1 MSCRTS
7 YNEFKET
14 LRSFK
19 NTHHSVSVCLCVC
32 MEKKSLSVWRSTFIY
47 IICILL
53 CGRFSKPRS
62 SSGRLLKTLIVCVR
76 VGILPTQTAMVGLA
90 DGWLVG
96 WSGSGKCRAVDGI
109 VTG

>member
-1 MSCRTS
+1 MNSKKP
-7 YNEFKET
+7 FALLKT
-14 LRSFK
+14 L
-19 NTHHSVSVCLCVC
+19 TIVCQCVC
-32 MEKKSLSVWRSTFIY
+32 VCVYGEEVSFGLAKHIYIY